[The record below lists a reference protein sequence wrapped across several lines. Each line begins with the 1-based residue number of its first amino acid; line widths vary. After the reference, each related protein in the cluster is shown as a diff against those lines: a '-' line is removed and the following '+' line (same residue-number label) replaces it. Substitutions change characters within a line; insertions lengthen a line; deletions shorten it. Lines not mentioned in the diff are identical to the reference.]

1 MPKIS
6 RFYGMI
12 IQMYFHY
19 HNPPYFHADY
29 HGNKAECAIDPLK
42 CLADSFLSGA
52 NA

>member
-1 MPKIS
+1 
-6 RFYGMI
+6 
-12 IQMYFHY
+12 MYFQD
-19 HNPPYFHADY
+19 HNPPHCHTNY

>member
-1 MPKIS
+1 
-6 RFYGMI
+6 
-12 IQMYFHY
+12 MYFHY